1 MEVGKRHGRDGRL
14 TRGGI
19 CLFIGYFCGFV
30 FFLFLPHH
38 ILHAAVSTA
47 TSSLPR
53 GGRGG
58 KLILFVV
65 WSGVFLSSVILKIS
79 MLQFRQ
85 LDWSLQL
92 EMFHVSSSN
101 PRFGQSLVGHSGFV
115 AQWRCSR
122 QPSLHHA
129 RKVRPAQRPD
139 KLCLTQNTTLLPM
152 PRRPPCTTTTPTSP
166 ALN

>member
-1 MEVGKRHGRDGRL
+1 MERRPQSGSGETTWQGWQINSW
-14 TRGGI
+14 GN
-19 CLFIGYFCGFV
+19 LFIYRLFLWFCF

-38 ILHAAVSTA
+38 ILHATVSTV

-79 MLQFRQ
+79 MVRFRQ
-85 LDWSLQL
+85 LDLSLQL
-92 EMFHVSSSN
+92 EMFHLSSSN

-129 RKVRPAQRPD
+129 RKVCPAQRPD
-139 KLCLTQNTTLLPM
+139 KLCLTQNTTLQPLP
-152 PRRPPCTTTTPTSP
+152 RPHPG
-166 ALN
+166 LN